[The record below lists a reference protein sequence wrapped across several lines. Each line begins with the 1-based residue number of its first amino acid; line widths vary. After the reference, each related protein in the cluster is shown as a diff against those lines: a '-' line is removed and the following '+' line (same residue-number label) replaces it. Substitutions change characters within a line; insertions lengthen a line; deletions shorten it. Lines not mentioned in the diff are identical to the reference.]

1 MAHSG
6 GGGASRAEKVQGE
19 LGTSDW
25 VRKQVNAK
33 KKKDEGLSQGHRC
46 CWKELPL
53 TKLLELR

>member
-6 GGGASRAEKVQGE
+6 GGGARAEKVQGE

-33 KKKDEGLSQGHRC
+33 NKKMKACHKDTGAAGRSSHS
-46 CWKELPL
+46 PNY
-53 TKLLELR
+53 